1 MRTEISEAGRVIV
14 IDEFSSDTPQAFTV
28 CIKNPSDWEEIHNYI
43 INENEIDGI
52 PNRRISCISE
62 MQCSTKRS
70 VYEMSVDEAEVLE
83 QHPKVEWVERARMHN
98 PVVIEQAKYNQQFA
112 PDINTFRYKQ
122 PIKNLRHPRE
132 TDMPDPSPVQNDLLD
147 FTQWGLLRHSK
158 TNDNDFFVSAG
169 VTTERPAQDVMY
181 SLTGKNVDVVI
192 MDTGIRWDH
201 PEFLGVGHTS
211 VPVGVSTAS
220 VSRVRDILIHG
231 ESEYSI
237 NWSSHGL
244 TAPGTGS
251 LSNYTIAGALQ
262 HKRNGVTNTHL
273 EESWHGS
280 HCAGIAAGNHFGAAF
295 EANLWGIACID
306 RSDLGWSDSAD
317 GFDYIK
323 VWHKN
328 KPINPATGRKNP
340 TIVNCSWG
348 KRQFVRKNL
357 SSSATFRGTT
367 VQSSDYLSTSEGL
380 APGYVDTISFSGVA
394 YYQFTAED
402 PSGQTTFEEI
412 LNDPDC
418 DDLIFVISAGNSGT
432 DGGKQEVP
440 GGPDYDNRFVTGTFV
455 YSTYAKYY
463 CRTGTPT
470 GTVGSPDAPI
480 NVGSL
485 DSDYET
491 NDGSYDERKSG
502 FSNCGPAIDVW
513 SAGSAILA
521 PWNTGYYDPRNFD
534 FGLNYLS
541 GTSMAAPNVVGVLA
555 LYLETNPSATRVDV
569 RNWLMKYGTV
579 EAPLSDRY
587 TNPIG
592 IAAYWSYDWG
602 LRDSPKRVLYNP
614 FANNITPK
622 ISGVNISGISF
633 KQS

>member
-1 MRTEISEAGRVIV
+1 MRTEISDSGRVIV

-43 INENEIDGI
+43 INENEIDQI
-52 PNRRISCISE
+52 PNRKISCISE

-70 VYEMSVDEAEVLE
+70 VYEMSVDEAEVLG
-83 QHPKVEWVERARMHN
+83 QHPKVERVERSRMYN
-98 PVVIEQAKYNQQFA
+98 PVVIEQAKYDQEFA
-112 PDINTFRYKQ
+112 PNIDTFRYRQ
-122 PIKNLRHPRE
+122 PVKNIRHPHSNP
-132 TDMPDPSPVQNDLLD
+132 MPNPRTQDDLLD

-158 TNDNDFFVSAG
+158 VNDNDFFVSAG
-169 VTTERPAQDVMY
+169 VTTERPAEDIKY

-251 LSNYTIAGALQ
+251 LSNYTIAGSLL
-262 HKRNGVTNTHL
+262 HKRNGDANTNYTAD
-273 EESWHGS
+273 WHGS
-280 HCAGIAAGNHFGAAF
+280 HCAGIAAGNNFGAAF
-295 EANLWGIACID
+295 EANLWAIACID

-328 KPINPATGRKNP
+328 KPVNPATGRKNP

-348 KRQFVRKNL
+348 KRQFVRENL

-367 VQSSDYLSTSEGL
+367 VQSSDYMSTADGL
-380 APGYVDTISFSGVA
+380 APGSVDTTTIGGVG

-402 PSGQTTFEEI
+402 PSAQTDFEEV
-412 LNDPDC
+412 LNDSDC
-418 DDLIFVISAGNSGT
+418 DDLIFVISAGNSG
-432 DGGKQEVP
+432 GGNGKQEVP
-440 GGPDYDNRFVTGTFV
+440 GGPDYDNRFVTGTFA
-455 YSTYAKYY
+455 YSTYSKYY
-463 CRTGTPT
+463 CRTGSPT

-491 NDGSYDERKSG
+491 NDNSYDERKSG

-513 SAGSAILA
+513 SAGSKILA
-521 PWNTGYYDPRNFD
+521 PYSNGFFDPRNSE
-534 FGLNYLS
+534 FGNNYLS

-569 RNWLMKYGTV
+569 RNWLMKHGTV

-587 TNPIG
+587 PNPIG
-592 IAAYWSYDWG
+592 IAAYWGYEYA

-614 FANNITPK
+614 FANNTTPK
-622 ISGVNISGISF
+622 ITGVNVSSISF